1 MSASLY
7 ASVGRTARQLI
18 NKFGKRMIYRQK
30 KDGQV
35 YNDQTMRYEP
45 SIKDTPFKGIRK
57 NAKIEENPEL
67 PIQLGD
73 CIILAAAS
81 GLPVPA
87 VPDQIIM
94 DGETWSVVD
103 SAPVAPGDTALVHK
117 PPPGHQAPHGRTRP
131 SEHVRRPRTRQGH
144 DGDVRPVRGIRPEYR
159 RAGGL

>member
-18 NKFGKRMIYRQK
+18 NKFGKRMLYRQK

-81 GLPVPA
+81 GLPCP
-87 VPDQIIM
+87 PSP
-94 DGETWSVVD
+94 TRSSW
-103 SAPVAPGDTALVHK
+103 TAKH
-117 PPPGHQAPHGRTRP
+117 GASWTPHP
-131 SEHVRRPRTRQGH
+131 WP
-144 DGDVRPVRGIRPEYR
+144 RGIRHWSTTS
-159 RAGGL
+159 

>member
-94 DGETWSVVD
+94 DGEIWSVVD
-103 SAPVAPGDTALVHK
+103 SAPVAPGDTALVHNILI
-117 PPPGHQAPHGRTRP
+117 
-131 SEHVRRPRTRQGH
+131 RRG
-144 DGDVRPVRGIRPEYR
+144 
-159 RAGGL
+159 

>member
-57 NAKIEENPEL
+57 NAKIEEKPEL

-73 CIILAAAS
+73 CITLPQPRAS
-81 GLPVPA
+81 PCP
-87 VPDQIIM
+87 PSP
-94 DGETWSVVD
+94 TRSSW
-103 SAPVAPGDTALVHK
+103 TAKH
-117 PPPGHQAPHGRTRP
+117 GASWTPHP
-131 SEHVRRPRTRQGH
+131 WP
-144 DGDVRPVRGIRPEYR
+144 RGIRHWSTTS
-159 RAGGL
+159 

>member
-1 MSASLY
+1 
-7 ASVGRTARQLI
+7 
-18 NKFGKRMIYRQK
+18 
-30 KDGQV
+30 
-35 YNDQTMRYEP
+35 MRYEP

-103 SAPVAPGDTALVHK
+103 SAPVAPGDALLVHNILI
-117 PPPGHQAPHGRTRP
+117 
-131 SEHVRRPRTRQGH
+131 RRG
-144 DGDVRPVRGIRPEYR
+144 
-159 RAGGL
+159 

>member
-73 CIILAAAS
+73 SPCPPSPTRSSWTAKHGAS
-81 GLPVPA
+81 W
-87 VPDQIIM
+87 
-94 DGETWSVVD
+94 T
-103 SAPVAPGDTALVHK
+103 
-117 PPPGHQAPHGRTRP
+117 PHP
-131 SEHVRRPRTRQGH
+131 WP
-144 DGDVRPVRGIRPEYR
+144 RGIRHWSTTS
-159 RAGGL
+159 

>member
-1 MSASLY
+1 
-7 ASVGRTARQLI
+7 
-18 NKFGKRMIYRQK
+18 MIYRQK

-87 VPDQIIM
+87 VSDQIIM
-94 DGETWSVVD
+94 DGRNMERRGLPH
-103 SAPVAPGDTALVHK
+103 PVAPGDTALVHNILI
-117 PPPGHQAPHGRTRP
+117 
-131 SEHVRRPRTRQGH
+131 RRG
-144 DGDVRPVRGIRPEYR
+144 
-159 RAGGL
+159 

>member
-1 MSASLY
+1 MSAFLY
-7 ASVGRTARQLI
+7 ASVGRTALQLI
-18 NKFGKRMIYRQK
+18 NKFGKRMVYVKRLAGQK
-30 KDGQV
+30 
-35 YNDQTMRYEP
+35 YNPETMRYEP
-45 SIKDTPFKGIRK
+45 DEARTVFKGIRK

-103 SAPVAPGDTALVHK
+103 SAPVAPGDTALVHNILI
-117 PPPGHQAPHGRTRP
+117 
-131 SEHVRRPRTRQGH
+131 RRG
-144 DGDVRPVRGIRPEYR
+144 
-159 RAGGL
+159 

>member
-81 GLPVPA
+81 ASPCP
-87 VPDQIIM
+87 PSP
-94 DGETWSVVD
+94 TRSSW
-103 SAPVAPGDTALVHK
+103 TAKH
-117 PPPGHQAPHGRTRP
+117 GASWTPHP
-131 SEHVRRPRTRQGH
+131 WP
-144 DGDVRPVRGIRPEYR
+144 RGIRHWSTTS
-159 RAGGL
+159 

>member
-18 NKFGKRMIYRQK
+18 NKFGKRMLYRQK

-35 YNDQTMRYEP
+35 YNDQTM
-45 SIKDTPFKGIRK
+45 DTPFKGIRK

-94 DGETWSVVD
+94 DGETWGVVD
-103 SAPVAPGDTALVHK
+103 SAPVAPGDTALVHNILI
-117 PPPGHQAPHGRTRP
+117 
-131 SEHVRRPRTRQGH
+131 RRG
-144 DGDVRPVRGIRPEYR
+144 
-159 RAGGL
+159 

>member
-18 NKFGKRMIYRQK
+18 NKFGKRMLYRQK

-73 CIILAAAS
+73 CIILA
-81 GLPVPA
+81 

-94 DGETWSVVD
+94 DGETWGVVD
-103 SAPVAPGDTALVHK
+103 SAPVAPGDTALVHNILI
-117 PPPGHQAPHGRTRP
+117 
-131 SEHVRRPRTRQGH
+131 RRG
-144 DGDVRPVRGIRPEYR
+144 
-159 RAGGL
+159 

>member
-18 NKFGKRMIYRQK
+18 NKFGKRMLYRQK
-30 KDGQV
+30 KDGQL

-87 VPDQIIM
+87 INANSATVTLSQSSDILGVALEDAVEIIL
-94 DGETWSVVD
+94 E
-103 SAPVAPGDTALVHK
+103 
-117 PPPGHQAPHGRTRP
+117 
-131 SEHVRRPRTRQGH
+131 
-144 DGDVRPVRGIRPEYR
+144 
-159 RAGGL
+159 

>member
-18 NKFGKRMIYRQK
+18 NKVGKRMVYVKRLAGQK
-30 KDGQV
+30 
-35 YNDQTMRYEP
+35 YNPETMRYEP
-45 SIKDTPFKGIRK
+45 DEARTAFKGIRK

-67 PIQLGD
+67 PVQLGD

-103 SAPVAPGDTALVHK
+103 SAPVAPGDALLIHNILI
-117 PPPGHQAPHGRTRP
+117 
-131 SEHVRRPRTRQGH
+131 RRG
-144 DGDVRPVRGIRPEYR
+144 
-159 RAGGL
+159 

>member
-18 NKFGKRMIYRQK
+18 NKFGKRMLYRQK

-67 PIQLGD
+67 P
-73 CIILAAAS
+73 
-81 GLPVPA
+81 VPA

-103 SAPVAPGDTALVHK
+103 SAPVAPGDALLVHNILI
-117 PPPGHQAPHGRTRP
+117 
-131 SEHVRRPRTRQGH
+131 RRG
-144 DGDVRPVRGIRPEYR
+144 
-159 RAGGL
+159 